1 MQTPAH
7 NFPGYQGPQI
17 FWMVSRGPGA
27 QSRVDEHRCVRAS
40 DSKHPSGPQAP
51 PPLGRPSQTST
62 LQTPICI
69 QRRMCQWQ
77 ARAQGRQEQD
87 LGPFLQNLVPCLST
101 LSGRLHPGAVP
112 CLPQRFLPRGSLMN
126 WDSGLGKV
134 TPLNWETRGQAEG
147 VQGLL
152 SHCFPIQKVEI
163 DNNGNNN
170 IITFPWSSQLM
181 QTSTESTS
189 CTSV

>member
-1 MQTPAH
+1 MSTAVFVRLTASILLVPRHRHLSDALPKRAH
-7 NFPGYQGPQI
+7 FRPQSAYNGGC
-17 FWMVSRGPGA
+17 VS
-27 QSRVDEHRCVRAS
+27 
-40 DSKHPSGPQAP
+40 
-51 PPLGRPSQTST
+51 GRPELRAGKNRIWALSSKTS
-62 LQTPICI
+62 C
-69 QRRMCQWQ
+69 
-77 ARAQGRQEQD
+77 RAFPR
-87 LGPFLQNLVPCLST
+87 CLAGFTRVLCPAS
-101 LSGRLHPGAVP
+101 
-112 CLPQRFLPRGSLMN
+112 QRFLPRGSLMN